1 MEAYEHLKSLSHDS
15 IPMSKLEEQ
24 ELNDYCQR
32 LAIMDAKSKGINEG
46 KIEGEKSKQIEIAK
60 NLLSE
65 NIDIRVI
72 SKSTGLTIEEL
83 KNIA

>member
-32 LAIMDAKSKGINEG
+32 LAIKDAKN
-46 KIEGEKSKQIEIAK
+46 EGEKSKQLEIAK

-65 NIDIRVI
+65 NIDISII
-72 SKSTGLTIEEL
+72 SKSTGLTIHEIKNIEKVEKL
-83 KNIA
+83 KN